1 MILFLSLLLI
11 IAFMINPKFLEASEI
26 DQIDHQCHYLCYN
39 KNNLQLYQN
48 NKTYTAK
55 DKSNFCAYCQHCPPK
70 SNENV
75 NELLKDLQ
83 KKSQCVHK
91 AYRKPK
97 KNEPKKNITYIYGN
111 SVSSDMCNSIFGEGK
126 NHVGYTMSQVAKDID
141 KFKDL
146 TNFCSNFGNCKE
158 TQISNE
164 VSCSS

>member
-1 MILFLSLLLI
+1 MFLFLSLLLI

-39 KNNLQLYQN
+39 KKNLQLYKN
-48 NKTYTAK
+48 K

-97 KNEPKKNITYIYGN
+97 KNEPKKNTTYIYGN
-111 SVSSDMCNSIFGEGK
+111 SVSPERCDSIFGKGK
-126 NHVGYTMSQVAKDID
+126 NQLKYTMSQAAKNIH
-141 KFKDL
+141 KFSDL

>member
-26 DQIDHQCHYLCYN
+26 DHQCHYLCYN
-39 KNNLQLYQN
+39 EKNLQLYKN
-48 NKTYTAK
+48 NTHTAK

-111 SVSSDMCNSIFGEGK
+111 SVSPECDSIFGK
-126 NHVGYTMSQVAKDID
+126 DNLGYTMSQVAKDID